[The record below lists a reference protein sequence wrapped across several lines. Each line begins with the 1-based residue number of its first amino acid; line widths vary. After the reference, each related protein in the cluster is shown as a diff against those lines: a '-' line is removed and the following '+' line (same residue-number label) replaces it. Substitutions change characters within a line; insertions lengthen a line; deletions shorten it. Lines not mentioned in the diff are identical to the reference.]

1 MIPQKDIAQLWAART
16 SCVECAP
23 RRLATFN
30 FSRRRLRCM
39 SMSIVHKSVYNV
51 TRARVGTEMP
61 NLKER
66 STNVIEAGVNER
78 MLY

>member
-1 MIPQKDIAQLWAART
+1 
-16 SCVECAP
+16 
-23 RRLATFN
+23 
-30 FSRRRLRCM
+30 
-39 SMSIVHKSVYNV
+39 MSIVHKSVL
-51 TRARVGTEMP
+51 RERVGTEMP